1 MHIIEFAAAEREV
14 TLSVNE
20 CTITEH
26 GRAAGLAA
34 GERGGGRERGRGKG
48 ETARMRAGTGVMS
61 NRGGL
66 GIAGAASARDYP
78 RQRARRN
85 AGCVLKREY
94 GITLELS
101 IYSAV
106 GRSRARAHAMFS
118 ARRTL
123 FDVKRAV
130 NMKAAARKRLRES
143 TSLSPDG
150 PERRRRR

>member
-26 GRAAGLAA
+26 GRAAGLVA
-34 GERGGGRERGRGKG
+34 GGRRRGERGRGKG

-85 AGCVLKREY
+85 TGCVLKREY

-106 GRSRARAHAMFS
+106 GRFRARARSRDVQRATDVI
-118 ARRTL
+118 RR
-123 FDVKRAV
+123 
-130 NMKAAARKRLRES
+130 
-143 TSLSPDG
+143 
-150 PERRRRR
+150 